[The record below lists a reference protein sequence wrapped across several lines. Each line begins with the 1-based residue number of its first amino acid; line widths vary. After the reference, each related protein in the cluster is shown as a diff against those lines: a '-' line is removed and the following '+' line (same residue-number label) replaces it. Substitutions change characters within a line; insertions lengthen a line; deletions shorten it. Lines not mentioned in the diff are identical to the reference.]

1 MRTPLRLPAVLL
13 ASLIVAGA
21 DWSPVLAQPAGDASR
36 PSLIAHLDAIAA
48 ERLAER
54 AREVA
59 ALKTRVDVERR
70 QARVRETVLRLIG
83 GLPGTKGD
91 LAVTTAPSLQGD
103 GFTIERVMYDS
114 LPGLHVTANVYVPG
128 GGKGPFPAIVL
139 SPGHSPGGKT
149 ELYDLGGNLA
159 RAGFVALAWDP
170 IGQGERLQH
179 FDPELGASKVGRPT
193 AEHGHDG
200 VQTTLLGEHV
210 SRYFIWDAMRAI
222 DYLAG
227 RSDVD
232 GGRIGAFGC
241 SGGGTV
247 TVYLAALDPRVK
259 AAASAC
265 YVTTFDSLLR
275 APAGPQEG
283 EQSIPGFIAEGL
295 DFGDWILLAAPR
307 PYAIVS
313 TTEDMFPFEGAR
325 RTYEEAR
332 RVYGLLGAEARLQWI
347 TGPGGHGALGPLYG
361 DILAFFATALGPIG
375 NTPTFTRL
383 PPRPAEDLLVTSTG
397 QVSTAATGTSVQ
409 AINRARIE
417 IAGAPSST
425 TSGPVFDLQHRVRQ
439 ATGMQVRPTDP
450 PPAGRVLETREVG
463 DLRIDRVAL
472 DSVDGEFPVVL
483 TMPRIGGA
491 KPVVLWLDADLPT
504 PESPRGR
511 EIERLARG
519 GAIVASV
526 PARPFP
532 AGTEEIKSPIL
543 GSHYLL
549 SLRAMLVGRTLLG
562 LRVDDALRATGWL
575 LARSDVDRTRVSVYG
590 NGPMGVAALHAAAL
604 DSRFTRVVTEDALVT
619 WKAIVE
625 QPVHRNA
632 SEVVVPG
639 VLRQYDLPDLLRSIS
654 PRVVTIVNPVDA
666 LGNPLRR
673 AEAEGWVSP
682 APSAGQ
688 SNAGAHVRLVW
699 RAPRAPLPLD

>member
-1 MRTPLRLPAVLL
+1 MCTPLRLPALL
-13 ASLIVAGA
+13 VACSIIAGA
-21 DWSPVLAQPAGDASR
+21 DRSPVIAQPAGDASR
-36 PSLIAHLDAIAA
+36 QSLIAHLNALAT

-59 ALKTRVDVERR
+59 ALRTREDVERR

-83 GLPGTKGD
+83 GLPDTRGD
-91 LAVTTAPSLQGD
+91 LAVKTAPSLQGD
-103 GFTIERVMYDS
+103 GFTIDRVMYDS
-114 LPGLHVTANVYVPG
+114 LPGLHVTANVYVPAG
-128 GGKGPFPAIVL
+128 RKGPFPAVVL
-139 SPGHSPGGKT
+139 SPGHSPGGKA
-149 ELYDLGGNLA
+149 EFYDLGGNLA

-200 VQTTLLGEHV
+200 VQTILLGEHV
-210 SRYFIWDAMRAI
+210 SRYFVWDAMRAI
-222 DYLAG
+222 DYLVG

-247 TVYLAALDPRVK
+247 TAYLAALDPRVK

-265 YVTTFDSLLR
+265 YITTFDSLLE

-283 EQSIPGFIAEGL
+283 EQSIPGFIAAGL
-295 DFGDWILLAAPR
+295 DFGDWVLLAAPR

-313 TTEDMFPFEGAR
+313 TTEDMFPFEGAK

-361 DILAFFATALGPIG
+361 DILAFFATALGPID
-375 NTPTFTRL
+375 NAPSFTRL
-383 PPRPAEDLLVTSTG
+383 PPRSAEDLLVTETG
-397 QVSTAATGTSVQ
+397 QVSTAAAATTVQ
-409 AINRARIE
+409 AINRARLE
-417 IAGAPSST
+417 AAGPSTSAA
-425 TSGPVFDLQHRVRQ
+425 SGPAFADLPRRIRL
-439 ATGMQVRPTDP
+439 ATGMPVTPTGP
-450 PPAGRVLETREVG
+450 PPAGRVLETREAG

-472 DSVDGEFPVVL
+472 DSADGELPVVL
-483 TMPRIGGA
+483 TMPKAGGA

-504 PESPRGR
+504 PESSQAR

-562 LRVDDALRATGWL
+562 LRLDDALRATAWL
-575 LARSDVDRTRVSVYG
+575 LARPDVDRTRVSVYG
-590 NGPMGVAALHAAAL
+590 NGPDGRGCPARCCARLPHHPGRNGKRAGHVEGDRPTTGAPE
-604 DSRFTRVVTEDALVT
+604 RV
-619 WKAIVE
+619 
-625 QPVHRNA
+625 
-632 SEVVVPG
+632 
-639 VLRQYDLPDLLRSIS
+639 RSG
-654 PRVVTIVNPVDA
+654 RA
-666 LGNPLRR
+666 RR
-673 AEAEGWVSP
+673 AAPVRP
-682 APSAGQ
+682 ARPGEDRSHRG
-688 SNAGAHVRLVW
+688 
-699 RAPRAPLPLD
+699 P